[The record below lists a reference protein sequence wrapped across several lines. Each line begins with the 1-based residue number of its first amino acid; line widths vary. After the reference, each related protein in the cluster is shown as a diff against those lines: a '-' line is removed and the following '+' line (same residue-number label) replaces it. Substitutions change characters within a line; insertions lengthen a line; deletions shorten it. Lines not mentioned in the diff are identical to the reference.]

1 MAMVPDTTAR
11 RSTRSTSTGGLTVIA
26 DRHHLNIP
34 ASAFTIAGFRA
45 WATAD
50 DFPERVRVT
59 FIDGEIILDMSNEE
73 LETHNEVKT
82 EIVRV
87 LATINHDH
95 DLGKFYSDGVLVSNE
110 AAGVSNN
117 PDAVFLTWQTPEGGR
132 ATFVPRKAREGQYIE
147 IEGTPDWVL
156 EVVSLSSVRKDTR
169 RLREAY
175 HRAGI
180 PEYWLVD
187 ARGDEIAFQILQRRR
202 SGYAA
207 APSRDGW
214 QRSRVFGRSFRLER
228 TRDRGGFWRYTL
240 HVRPE

>member
-1 MAMVPDTTAR
+1 MATAPDTTMP
-11 RSTRSTSTGGLTVIA
+11 RSTAATPKCGLTIIT
-26 DRHHLNIP
+26 DRYNLEVP
-34 ASAFTIAGFRA
+34 PSAFTIAGFRA
-45 WATAD
+45 WAKAD

-59 FIDGEIILDMSNEE
+59 FIGGEIYLDMSNEE
-73 LETHNEVKT
+73 LQTHNKVKT
-82 EIVRV
+82 EIIRV
-87 LATINHDH
+87 LATINREH
-95 DLGKFYSDGVLVSNE
+95 DLGEFYSDGVLVSNE
-110 AAGVSNN
+110 PAEVSNN
-117 PDAVFLTWQTPEGGR
+117 PDAVFLTWQALDSGR
-132 ATFVPRKAREGQYIE
+132 ATLVPRERRAGQYIE

-156 EVVSLSSVRKDTR
+156 EVVSLSSVAKDTR

-187 ARGDEIAFQILQRRR
+187 ARGADIAFQVLLHRKN
-202 SGYAA
+202 GYTA

-228 TRDRGGFWRYTL
+228 TQGRRGLWRYTL